1 MSTTL
6 PLFWK
11 LSSASKKD
19 RVDASVKLISTLE
32 QFQALH
38 VRQSKSD
45 GSDNEGDG
53 LGVLNSQDVSYSIRR
68 LVRGLASPRESSR
81 LGFSVALTEL
91 LSRIDTVTCAQIIT
105 LIVDSTK
112 RQGSMSGQEERDV
125 LFARLFGITAV
136 VRSGLLVRQKP
147 LPSTSSSSSNAPV
160 SSLETYKSVLAYLLE
175 IGEAKS
181 WLREGAW
188 WTIGLAIDAVQS
200 CAVPWR
206 VEALDATID
215 TVYAK
220 DEGSFWTPDK
230 VAITLKLQPLTPN
243 HNWDKTLAPVFKGQN
258 IFAPNNLL
266 ALGRIMKESA
276 ADDDNAS
283 NPTAGS
289 WKAQLHVAWDVIF
302 NRLLPP
308 SGSEHVPQ
316 GSFSEFFRIVVDDS
330 LFSPSSSPERKYW
343 GFQVFKK
350 ALGRVR
356 ATELPMLFAKNLM
369 RSWINHL
376 SNKDRYLHKIS
387 LDVAKHIQT
396 LVQTSPSLGF
406 PLILQLTGVNGSGQ
420 FDKLTRTKT
429 IESIL
434 TVMDSAGIKSYVLSL
449 LEQVNSPKDAEEEP
463 SAIDSRRTWIADQF
477 AALVHNGSIPKNDE
491 WIQIVL
497 DFYVVNGLFVV
508 RKKSENNP
516 IHSLRV
522 LPSPPFTEAAQQ
534 RCQERLLS
542 CLATLNVHLTV
553 VKQGEHTHKE
563 TGVASDGEFWTSKTL
578 ATIALLDRDAKHVK
592 PLIDLDEEVQA
603 LLAKTAK
610 VIGQLRK
617 PDDDKREVARGYEL
631 ILSSFLLQCRCGEAD
646 RLENLEATL
655 EATAKMF
662 SREKMPKKS
671 KSQPM
676 PPFEDEP
683 SSIDILVDVIIGFLE
698 NASAFTR
705 SVANESFSRV
715 TNAVQGST
723 VDLILSQLERRDPGD
738 LVGEDEE
745 MSSEDEREGD
755 DDGSD
760 KEDEEEVEEE
770 QESSGEEE
778 SGESDSEEVDD
789 EAAEKVRKKIEDAL
803 KASGVDVGEDNLED
817 PSDEEPVDDE
827 QMMALDDT
835 LAQIFRTR
843 TNKRKSK
850 QGVDAQREATHFKN
864 RVLDLVDI
872 YVKRDPQS
880 PLNVRLVLPLLELAT
895 KSGMDERQLSDKASG
910 ILKTRL
916 AKSKDLPT
924 TAARDEVETVLR
936 EVHRRAQRSHA
947 SNALAVLSQASLYLC
962 RILVALN
969 EHDVA
974 IGMYRESLDDY
985 MSRKASQLAFSFFQD
1000 WARRFPTLGWKLRE
1014 SVLEASSKAVNLYRR
1029 CQAFQLMHVILSQPE
1044 KGEEPAAIATFQKAL
1059 QKTILDLITLSIDDQ
1074 RSLSPTQIKDLLK
1087 LVLLCIRQ
1095 TRRTS
1100 DSLTIEVWDPA
1111 AWKALHDQL
1120 SSSTRFK
1127 SSTSVLDMCRQVE
1140 STAAQ
1145 CKQAAGGKRK
1155 AGSDEQI
1162 KTDPS
1167 KKSNRKKQKKK

>member
-38 VRQSKSD
+38 VPQTKSD
-45 GSDNEGDG
+45 GSDNEGGDG
-53 LGVLNSQDVSYSIRR
+53 LDALNSQDVSYSIRR

-91 LSRIDTVTCAQIIT
+91 LSRIDTVTCAQVIA
-105 LIVDSTK
+105 LVVDSTK

-147 LPSTSSSSSNAPV
+147 LPSTSSSSPNAPV
-160 SSLETYKSVLAYLLE
+160 SSLETYRSVLTYLLE

-181 WLREGAW
+181 WLRESAW
-188 WTIGLAIDAVQS
+188 WTIGLAVDAVQS
-200 CAVPWR
+200 SSVPWK
-206 VEALDATID
+206 VEALDLTI
-215 TVYAK
+215 
-220 DEGSFWTPDK
+220 K

-243 HNWDKTLAPVFKGQN
+243 HTWDKTLSPVFKGQN

-266 ALGRIMKESA
+266 VLGRILKVGPWNPLWMTT
-276 ADDDNAS
+276 DNTAS
-283 NPTAGS
+283 QSTGS

-302 NRLLPP
+302 DRLLPP

-316 GSFSEFFRIVVDDS
+316 GSFSEFFRIVVDES
-330 LFSPSSSPERKYW
+330 LFSSSSSPERKYW

-350 ALGRVR
+350 ALARVK
-356 ATELPMLFAKNLM
+356 ASELPMLFTKNLM

-434 TVMDSAGIKSYVLSL
+434 TVMDSTGIKSYVLSL
-449 LEQVNSPKDAEEEP
+449 VEEANSPKDPEEEP
-463 SAIDSRRTWIADQF
+463 SAINSRRTWIADQF
-477 AALVHNGSIPKNDE
+477 AALVRNGSIPKDDE

-497 DFYVVNGLFVV
+497 DFYIVNGLFVV
-508 RKKSENNP
+508 CKKSENSP
-516 IHSLRV
+516 IHSV
-522 LPSPPFTEAAQQ
+522 FACSPFTVFHKAARQYC
-534 RCQERLLS
+534 RERLLS
-542 CLATLNVHLTV
+542 CLAVLNAHLSV

-578 ATIALLDRDAKHVK
+578 ATITLLDKDAKHVK
-592 PLIDLDEEVQA
+592 PLIDIDEEVQTP
-603 LLAKTAK
+603 LAKTEK

-617 PDDDKREVARGYEL
+617 TNDDKREVARGFEL
-631 ILSSFLLQCRCGEAD
+631 ILSSMLLQCRCGEVD
-646 RLENLEATL
+646 SLENLEVIL
-655 EATAKMF
+655 EATSKIF
-662 SREKMPKKS
+662 SSEKTPKKSKKS
-671 KSQPM
+671 KSQTT
-676 PPFEDEP
+676 PPSEDEP
-683 SSIDILVDVIIGFLE
+683 SSIDVLADVIIGFLE
-698 NASAFTR
+698 KACAFTR

-715 TNAVQGST
+715 TSAVQGST
-723 VDLILSQLERRDPGD
+723 VDLILSQLERRHPSD
-738 LVGEDEE
+738 LVDKDEK
-745 MSSEDEREGD
+745 MSSGSDDDNDGSDSEDE
-755 DDGSD
+755 
-760 KEDEEEVEEE
+760 EDEEESLEEVD
-770 QESSGEEE
+770 
-778 SGESDSEEVDD
+778 SGESDSEEGED
-789 EAAEKVRKKIEDAL
+789 EAADQVRQKIEDAL
-803 KASGVDVGEDNLED
+803 KASGVDVGEED
-817 PSDEEPVDDE
+817 SDEELMDDE

-835 LAQIFRTR
+835 LAEIFRTR
-843 TNKRKSK
+843 TNERKSK

-872 YVKRDPQS
+872 FVKREPQS
-880 PLNVRLVLPLLELAT
+880 PLNIRLVLPLVELAT

-910 ILKTRL
+910 ILKSRL
-916 AKSKDLPT
+916 VKSKDLPT
-924 TAARDEVETVLR
+924 TAPRDEVETVLR
-936 EVHRRAQRSHA
+936 EVHRRAQRSHVSDA
-947 SNALAVLSQASLYLC
+947 MAVLSQASLYLC
-962 RILVALN
+962 RILVSLN
-969 EHDVA
+969 EEDVA
-974 IGMYRESLDDY
+974 VRVYQESLDDY

-1000 WARRFPTLGWKLRE
+1000 WARRFPALGWKLRDQ
-1014 SVLEASSKAVNLYRR
+1014 VLESSSKAVNLYRR
-1029 CQAFQLMHVILSQPE
+1029 CQAFQLLHVILSQPG

-1059 QKTILDLITLSIDDQ
+1059 QKTILDLITLSIEDE
-1074 RSLSPTQIKDLLK
+1074 RGLSPTQIKDLLK
-1087 LVLLCIRQ
+1087 LVLFCIRQ
-1095 TRRTS
+1095 TSQDHRLRGRCF
-1100 DSLTIEVWDPA
+1100 
-1111 AWKALHDQL
+1111 HDQL
-1120 SSSTRFK
+1120 SSSNRFK
-1127 SSTSVLDMCRQVE
+1127 SSSSVLNMCRQVE

-1145 CKQAAGGKRK
+1145 CKQAVGEKRK
-1155 AGSDEQI
+1155 AGSDEAI
-1162 KTDPS
+1162 ETDPS